1 MAKLLSYITGEE
13 VDLSEPEFA
22 ARKSASTILWII
34 AGFFVLF
41 LLWATLTRID
51 RTVHG
56 IGRVVP
62 SSRMQVVSN
71 LEGGVIK
78 EILARPGQQVR
89 KGDILV
95 RLSATL
101 SNAELGTGQ
110 ATVDA
115 LRTKVARLNAEVR
128 GEAPNYA
135 GMPSDQVEVEEAL
148 RKARG
153 AELAGLVS
161 AGNARAAQA
170 ARSVSGAQSMLSAKR
185 ANLNAAQRELDM
197 IRPLAEKQIA
207 SQIDLL
213 RAENAVTVARDE
225 VGVAE
230 AEVAR
235 AQSSI
240 AEAQASTAQARSD
253 WLGRAG
259 LEFSAA
265 QAELSARAQTMP
277 ALSDKLERT
286 VIRAPMTGRVNRVLV
301 TTVGGSV
308 SAGMPIAEIVP
319 SEDALYIEAMVRPQ
333 DIASVRIGQRSKVD
347 ITAYRPAVFGSL
359 DGQVVTI
366 SPDAV
371 INEKTGE
378 SFYTVE
384 VRTVSSLLD
393 KHGKKLPIGPG
404 MIANVSLLGE
414 KRSILSYLF
423 SPLTRLSENA
433 FRE

>member
-308 SAGMPIAEIVP
+308 SSGMPIAEIVP